1 MAGTRADVVVV
12 GAGLSGLCAARKLL
26 RQGVDVKV
34 VEARDRVGG
43 RTWTQEIGQGRFDV
57 GGQWIGPEQSRVKA
71 LAEELGLDTFPTYTT
86 GKKVLEL
93 EGKVSTYKSS
103 IPSLSM
109 VTLIQMQ
116 GALSYLDRI
125 RKRVSPSSPL
135 AADNANQLDSE
146 TLETWRHRFVKSDK
160 INGVMDAAIRTI
172 FGAEARDIS
181 ALYFLMYLN
190 AGGGLLK
197 LSEVEGG
204 AQQDRFVLGAQ
215 SISLA
220 LAKELGAAVMLENP
234 VRKIAQ
240 TQEGVEVVA
249 DGGVVAGRYVIVAAP
264 PALAGRIDYEPNVSV
279 GRDQLT
285 QRFAM
290 GTTVKVLVTYER
302 PFWREA
308 GYSGEVVS
316 SDGPFSCVFD
326 NTSNDGKQAALVGFI
341 VGKHARQWS
350 SQPLADRERRVLA
363 AFARYFGDEA
373 RLCQEYHEVDWGA
386 EPWSRGCPV
395 GGLPPG
401 VLSSSFTHLRKPE
414 GRIHWAGTE
423 SATEWMGFMEGAIQS
438 GERAADEVLRR
449 L

>member
-1 MAGTRADVVVV
+1 MAGVRADVVIV
-12 GAGLSGLCAARKLL
+12 GAGLSGLCAARKLS

-43 RTWTQEIGQGRFDV
+43 RTWSQEIGRGRFDV
-57 GGQWIGPEQSRVKA
+57 GGQWIGPGQDRVKA
-71 LAEELGLDTFPTYTT
+71 LAGELGLETFRTYTT

-93 EGKVSTYKSS
+93 EGKISTYKSS
-103 IPSLSM
+103 IPSLS
-109 VTLIQMQ
+109 VLSLIQMQ
-116 GALSYLDRI
+116 GVLTYLERV
-125 RKRVSPSSPL
+125 RKRVSPSAPL
-135 AADNANQLDSE
+135 AADNADQLDSE
-146 TLETWRHRFVKSDK
+146 TLETWRRRFVKSSK
-160 INGVMDAAIRTI
+160 INAVMDAAIRTI

-197 LSEVEGG
+197 LSEADGG
-204 AQQDRFVLGAQ
+204 AQQDRFVSGAQ

-220 LAKELGAAVMLENP
+220 LAQELGDAVMLEKP

-240 TQEGVEVVA
+240 TQEGVEVIT
-249 DGGVVAGRYVIVAAP
+249 DGGVIAGRYVIVSVP
-264 PALAGRIDYEPNVSV
+264 PALAGRIDYEPGVSV
-279 GRDQLT
+279 GRDQMT

-290 GTTVKVLVTYER
+290 GATVKVLVIYER
-302 PFWREA
+302 AFWREA

-316 SDGPFSCVFD
+316 SDGPFSVVYD
-326 NTSNDGKQAALVGFI
+326 NTSHDGKQAALVGFI

-373 RLCQEYHEVDWGA
+373 RLCQEYHELDWGA

-401 VLSSSFTHLRKPE
+401 VLSNSFAHLRKPE

-423 SATEWMGFMEGAIQS
+423 SATEWMGYMEGAIQS

>member
-1 MAGTRADVVVV
+1 MRVDVVVV
-12 GAGLSGLCAARKLL
+12 GAGLSGLCAGRKLL
-26 RQGVDVKV
+26 RQGVDVKI

-43 RTWTQEIGQGRFDV
+43 RTWSQEIGQGRFDV
-57 GGQWIGPEQSRVKA
+57 GGQWIGPGQGRVKA
-71 LAEELGLDTFPTYTT
+71 LADELGLQTFPTYTI

-93 EGKVSTYKSS
+93 EGKISTYKSS
-103 IPSLSM
+103 IPSLSI
-109 VTLIQMQ
+109 VNLIQMQ
-116 GALSYLDRI
+116 GAVSYLERV
-125 RKRVSPSSPL
+125 RKRVSPSAPL
-135 AADNANQLDSE
+135 TANNADQLDAE
-146 TLETWRHRFVKSDK
+146 TLETWRHRFVKSSK

-197 LSEVEGG
+197 LSEAEGG
-204 AQQDRFVLGAQ
+204 AQQDRFVSGAQ
-215 SISLA
+215 SISLG
-220 LAKELGAAVMLENP
+220 LAQELGDAVMLGKP
-234 VRKIAQ
+234 VRKIVHKQ
-240 TQEGVEVVA
+240 GGVEVVT
-249 DGGVVAGRYVIVAAP
+249 DDDLIEGRYVIVSVP
-264 PALAGRIDYEPNVSV
+264 PALAGRIDYEPGVSV
-279 GRDQLT
+279 GRDQMT

-290 GTTVKVLVTYER
+290 GATVKVLVTYER
-302 PFWREA
+302 AFWREA

-316 SDGPFSCVFD
+316 SDGPFSVVYD
-326 NTSNDGKQAALVGFI
+326 NTSHDGKQAALVGFI

-350 SQPLADRERRVLA
+350 SQPVADRERRVLA

-373 RLCQEYHEVDWGA
+373 RLCQEYHELDWGA

-401 VLSSSFTHLRKPE
+401 VLTNSFAHLRKPE

-423 SATEWMGFMEGAIQS
+423 SATEWMGYMEGAIQS

>member
-1 MAGTRADVVVV
+1 
-12 GAGLSGLCAARKLL
+12 
-26 RQGVDVKV
+26 QGVDVKI

-43 RTWTQEIGQGRFDV
+43 RTWSQEIGQGRFDV
-57 GGQWIGPEQSRVKA
+57 GGQWIGPGQDRVKA
-71 LAEELGLDTFPTYTT
+71 LADELGLQTFPTYTT

-93 EGKVSTYKSS
+93 EGKISTYKSS
-103 IPSLSM
+103 IPSLSIM
-109 VTLIQMQ
+109 NLIQMQ
-116 GALSYLDRI
+116 GVLSYLERV
-125 RKRVSPSSPL
+125 RKRVSPSAPL
-135 AADNANQLDSE
+135 TADNADQLDSE
-146 TLETWRHRFVKSDK
+146 TLETWRHRFVKSSK

-197 LSEVEGG
+197 LSEAEGG
-204 AQQDRFVLGAQ
+204 AQQDRFVSGAQ
-215 SISLA
+215 SISLG
-220 LAKELGAAVMLENP
+220 LAQELGDAVMLGKP
-234 VRKIAQ
+234 VRKIVQ
-240 TQEGVEVVA
+240 KQGGVEVVT
-249 DGGVVAGRYVIVAAP
+249 DDDLIEGRYVIVSVP
-264 PALAGRIDYEPNVSV
+264 PALAGRIDYEPGVSV
-279 GRDQLT
+279 GRDQMT

-290 GTTVKVLVTYER
+290 GATVKVLVTYER
-302 PFWREA
+302 AFWREA

-316 SDGPFSCVFD
+316 SDGPFSVVYD
-326 NTSNDGKQAALVGFI
+326 NTSHDGKQAALVGFI

-350 SQPLADRERRVLA
+350 SQPVADRERRVLA

-373 RLCQEYHEVDWGA
+373 RLCQEYHELDWGA

-401 VLSSSFTHLRKPE
+401 VLTNSFAHLRRPE

-423 SATEWMGFMEGAIQS
+423 SATEWMGYMEGAIQS